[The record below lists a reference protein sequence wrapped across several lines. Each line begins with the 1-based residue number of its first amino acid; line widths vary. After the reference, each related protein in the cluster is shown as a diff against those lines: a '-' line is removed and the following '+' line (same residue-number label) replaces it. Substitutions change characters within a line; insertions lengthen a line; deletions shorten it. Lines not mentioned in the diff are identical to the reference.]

1 MPWVLDEI
9 IQAEVDRLK
18 RLRILVDEMPP
29 TNVTLVGDSVLDR
42 YVHGWANRLNATAPV
57 PAVKVTSTEE
67 FAGAA
72 AHVARGLT
80 SLGLNARLFSI
91 IGGDEAG
98 QTLASNLKQEGI
110 ETNGLRVVANRQTVV
125 KTRVYGAR
133 ESLIDQNQLLL
144 QIDDEP
150 QEDMPPAVSQR
161 LTVSALASLSDAE
174 VLILS
179 DYNKGAITDEGAQQL
194 ISAAN
199 GNGIPTICDPKLTG
213 LNRTDGATCVLFEIR
228 GLELTRR
235 RLGLD
240 SALDTA
246 RDLIERYHWEA
257 LVVLGGTHGLWL
269 YTAEEEHHIPC
280 MLDEARQ
287 IIGLHDAAAVAMA
300 AALSQ
305 GASLHDAATLA
316 HAACETILSAEEGQ
330 DVLDRR
336 TLSASL
342 DERAWQ
348 MQVSDR

>member
-1 MPWVLDEI
+1 MAWVLDEI
-9 IQAEVDRLK
+9 VQAEVDRLK
-18 RLRILVDEMPP
+18 RLRALVDGMPP

-72 AHVARGLT
+72 AHVARGLV
-80 SLGLNARLFSI
+80 SLGLNPSLFSI

-98 QTLASNLKQEGI
+98 QSLASNLTEEGI
-110 ETNGLRVVANRQTVV
+110 NTSGLRVVANRQTIV
-125 KTRVYGAR
+125 KTRIYGAR

-150 QEDMPPAVSQR
+150 QDEMPPAVSQR
-161 LTVSALASLSDAE
+161 LTVSALASLSEAD
-174 VLILS
+174 VLVLS
-179 DYNKGAITDEGAQQL
+179 DYNKGAVTDVGAQQL

-213 LNRTDGATCVLFEIR
+213 LNRTEGATCVLFEVR

-235 RLGLD
+235 RLGLE
-240 SALDTA
+240 SSLETA
-246 RDLIERYHWEA
+246 RNLIEKYQWEA
-257 LVVLGGTHGLWL
+257 LVVLGGTQGLWL
-269 YTAEEEHHIPC
+269 YTAEDEHHIPC
-280 MLDEARQ
+280 MLDETKQ

-305 GASLHDAATLA
+305 GATLHDAATLA
-316 HAACETILSAEEGQ
+316 HAACETILGAEEGQ
-330 DVLDRR
+330 EVLDRR

>member
-1 MPWVLDEI
+1 MAWVLDEI
-9 IQAEVDRLK
+9 VQAEVDRLK
-18 RLRILVDEMPP
+18 RLRSLVDGMPP

-57 PAVKVTSTEE
+57 PAVKVTSTDE

-72 AHVARGLT
+72 AHVARGLV
-80 SLGLNARLFSI
+80 SLGLNPSLFSI

-98 QTLASNLKQEGI
+98 QSLASNLTQEGI
-110 ETNGLRVVANRQTVV
+110 NTSGLRVVANRQTIV
-125 KTRVYGAR
+125 KTRIYGSR

-150 QEDMPPAVSQR
+150 QDEMPPAVSQR
-161 LTVSALASLSDAE
+161 LTVSALASLSDAD
-174 VLILS
+174 VLVLS
-179 DYNKGAITDEGAQQL
+179 DYNKGAVTDIGAQQL

-199 GNGIPTICDPKLTG
+199 GNGIPIICDPKLTG
-213 LNRTDGATCVLFEIR
+213 LNRTEGATCVLFEIR

-235 RLGLD
+235 RLGLE
-240 SALDTA
+240 SSLETA
-246 RDLIERYHWEA
+246 RDLIDKYQWEA

-269 YTAEEEHHIPC
+269 YTADEEHHIPC
-280 MLDEARQ
+280 MLAETKQ

-305 GASLHDAATLA
+305 GATLHDAATLA
-316 HAACETILSAEEGQ
+316 HAACETILGAEEGQ
-330 DVLDRR
+330 EVLDRR

>member
-1 MPWVLDEI
+1 MAWVLDEI
-9 IQAEVDRLK
+9 VQAEVDRLK
-18 RLRILVDEMPP
+18 RLRSLVDGMPP

-57 PAVKVTSTEE
+57 PAVKVTSTDE

-72 AHVARGLT
+72 AHVARGLV
-80 SLGLNARLFSI
+80 SLGLNPSLFSI

-98 QTLASNLKQEGI
+98 QSLASNLTQEGI
-110 ETNGLRVVANRQTVV
+110 NTSGLRVVANRQTIV
-125 KTRVYGAR
+125 KTRIYGAR

-150 QEDMPPAVSQR
+150 QDEMPPAVSQR
-161 LTVSALASLSDAE
+161 LTVSALASLSDAD
-174 VLILS
+174 VLVLS
-179 DYNKGAITDEGAQQL
+179 DYNKGAVTDIGAQQL

-199 GNGIPTICDPKLTG
+199 GNGIPIICDPKLTG
-213 LNRTDGATCVLFEIR
+213 LNRTEGATCVLFEVR

-235 RLGLD
+235 RLGLG
-240 SALDTA
+240 SPLETA
-246 RDLIERYHWEA
+246 RDLIDKYQWEA
-257 LVVLGGTHGLWL
+257 LVVLGGTQGLWL
-269 YTAEEEHHIPC
+269 YTADEEHHIPC
-280 MLDEARQ
+280 MLAETKQ

-305 GASLHDAATLA
+305 GATLHDAATLA
-316 HAACETILSAEEGQ
+316 HAACETILGAEEGQ
-330 DVLDRR
+330 EVLDRR